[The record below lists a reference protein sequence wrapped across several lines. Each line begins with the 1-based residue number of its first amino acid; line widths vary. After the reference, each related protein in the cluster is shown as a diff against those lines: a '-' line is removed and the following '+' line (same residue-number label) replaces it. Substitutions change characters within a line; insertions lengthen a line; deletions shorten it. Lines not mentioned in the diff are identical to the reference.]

1 MKTQN
6 AADAGIS
13 GLAPQLA
20 DSLKALTAL
29 AHSRLS
35 EREQHEFLS
44 FTLHDMAQQVADTV
58 RDGALPLPSF
68 RAWIAASHIVHDR
81 FGTAGRRCAGQ
92 SAGVK
97 KAGRSLL
104 FSRSPVRAGGLIK
117 TSITRCN
124 YDF

>member
-29 AHSRLS
+29 AQSRLS
-35 EREQHEFLS
+35 EREQHEFVS
-44 FTLHDMAQQVADTV
+44 FTLRDMAQQVADTV

-68 RAWIAASHIVHDR
+68 RAWIAASHIVHDS
-81 FGTAGRRCAGQ
+81 FGTAGEVAW
-92 SAGVK
+92 
-97 KAGRSLL
+97 GRASSLL
-104 FSRSPVRAGGLIK
+104 ADRLAADAAQQAGGAQ
-117 TSITRCN
+117 N
-124 YDF
+124 NPQA

>member
-29 AHSRLS
+29 AQSRFS
-35 EREQHEFLS
+35 EREQHEFLW
-44 FTLHDMAQQVADTV
+44 FALHDMAQQVADTV

-68 RAWIAASHIVHDR
+68 RAW
-81 FGTAGRRCAGQ
+81 
-92 SAGVK
+92 
-97 KAGRSLL
+97 
-104 FSRSPVRAGGLIK
+104 
-117 TSITRCN
+117 
-124 YDF
+124 